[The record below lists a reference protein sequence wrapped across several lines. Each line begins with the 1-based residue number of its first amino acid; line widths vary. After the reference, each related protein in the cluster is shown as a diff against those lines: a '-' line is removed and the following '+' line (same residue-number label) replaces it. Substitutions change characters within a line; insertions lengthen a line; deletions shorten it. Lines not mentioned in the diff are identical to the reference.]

1 MAATPP
7 AGEVREWRW
16 SGWPSRTLWPTRD
29 GWWCL
34 AAAVAL
40 GFAAMNTG
48 NNLLYLLVSMLLG
61 LIVVSG
67 VLSEQSMRRLR
78 FVALAPDDIQACRPA
93 LLGLRIAN
101 GKRWRAS
108 YSLTIE
114 VRADVPRAVTYVP
127 RLAAGGEQLVSW
139 DATFPSRGRHRF
151 PRVRV
156 ATRFPFALF
165 VKAGDV
171 AFDVE
176 IVVYPALR
184 PLDASARQRVA
195 GGTAAARRRGRGVE
209 LHHLRDYRPGDEP
222 RLIHWR
228 SSAKTGTLLV
238 REVEAET
245 ALDVRIVLDGMPVA
259 GERLEAALSEAAS
272 LAVHVLSAGG
282 AVELAGPGVH
292 VPLAAG
298 RGQRRRVLTALA
310 LFDARVTGGRAE
322 RVPSRGVREI
332 RVPLA

>member
-1 MAATPP
+1 MVMAAPG
-7 AGEVREWRW
+7 GEARTWRW
-16 SGWPSRTLWPTRD
+16 SGWPRRTLWPTRD

-67 VLSEQSMRRLR
+67 VLSEQSMRRLG
-78 FVALAPDDIQACRPA
+78 FAPVTPDEIHAGRPVV
-93 LLGLRIAN
+93 LGVRIGN
-101 GKRWRAS
+101 TKRWRAS
-108 YSLTIE
+108 YSLAIE
-114 VRADVPRAVTYVP
+114 MRAKAPRVVAYVP
-127 RLAAGGEQLVSW
+127 RLAAGGEQLVTW
-139 DATFPSRGRHRF
+139 EATFASRGRLRWPHI
-151 PRVRV
+151 RV
-156 ATRFPFALF
+156 ATRFPFSLF

-171 AFDVE
+171 AFEADV
-176 IVVYPALR
+176 VVFPALR
-184 PLDASARQRVA
+184 PLDASARQLVA
-195 GGTAAARRRGRGVE
+195 RGAATARRRGRGAE
-209 LHHLRDYRPGDEP
+209 LHHLRDYRPGDQP

-238 REVEAET
+238 RELEAET
-245 ALDVRIVLDGMPVA
+245 TFDVRIVLDGVPVV

-272 LAVHVLSAGG
+272 LAVHVLRAGG
-282 AVELAGPGVH
+282 AVELMGPGVH

-310 LFDARVTGGRAE
+310 LFEPGTATHGHLRAA
-322 RVPSRGVREI
+322 SRGVREI
-332 RVPLA
+332 RVPLS